1 MPDVVRTV
9 LVVEDDA
16 ELNRSLDDLLAR
28 HGFRVVTARDPVEAW
43 ENLQSGPRPAAILV
57 DLLTPRMQG
66 ADFVARLRRDPRLSI
81 IPLIAMSGD
90 DEAAR
95 QPPRVER
102 FLRKP
107 FTATDLMDAL
117 RSLGVAIPEP
127 DASASHAGA

>member
-16 ELNRSLDDLLAR
+16 DLNQSLDDLLAR
-28 HGFRVVTARDPVEAW
+28 HGFRVVATHDPVEAW
-43 ENLQSGPRPAAILV
+43 EALQAGPRPAAILV
-57 DLLTPRMQG
+57 DLRTPRMQG

-90 DEAAR
+90 DDASR

-107 FTATDLMDAL
+107 FTATELLDAL
-117 RSLGVAIPEP
+117 RQLGVVLP
-127 DASASHAGA
+127 DADSASHAGA

>member
-16 ELNRSLDDLLAR
+16 DLNQSLDELLAR
-28 HGFRVVTARDPVEAW
+28 QGFRVVATRDPVEAW
-43 ENLQSGPRPAAILV
+43 EALQAGPRPAAILV

-66 ADFVARLRRDPRLSI
+66 ADFVARLRRDARLSI

-90 DEAAR
+90 DDAAR

-107 FTATDLMDAL
+107 FTAADLLDAL
-117 RSLGVAIPEP
+117 RQLGVLLPEL
-127 DASASHAGA
+127 DSASHAGA